1 VLTKSEQFGNLAPKI
16 VSLHEM
22 LDSAGVAHQFG
33 GAIALIWYR
42 NPRAT
47 TDIDVN
53 LTLPPEA
60 AEPILEMLSRLGVT
74 VAPEDRAAI
83 ASDGQAR
90 LDWDGSYLDVFFAT
104 LDLHLEMAARARVVR
119 FGPVDIPILAP
130 EDLIV
135 CKAIFDRPKDWLDI
149 EEMLRWGTE
158 VDAARTLYWV
168 GEILGPDAEQYI
180 RLAELLSAGA
190 VGSPDPAH

>member
-1 VLTKSEQFGNLAPKI
+1 
-16 VSLHEM
+16 M
-22 LDSAGVAHQFG
+22 LDSAGVPHQFG
-33 GAIALIWYR
+33 GAIALVWYR

-104 LDLHLEMAARARVVR
+104 MDLHLEMAERARVVR

-135 CKAIFDRPKDWLDI
+135 CKAIFDRPKDWLDV

-158 VDAARTLYWV
+158 VDADRTLYWV
-168 GEILGPDAEQYI
+168 GEILGPEAEQYA
-180 RLAELLSAGA
+180 RLAGLLAANG
-190 VGSPDPAH
+190 GGPPRKPPDHVN